1 MAVNRFY
8 QPLQSQYV
16 SQYVPF
22 PVEYLQTALDK
33 KQAGYD
39 RDLEFSSQ
47 LGTLMGKIPHAYW
60 DRNHAE
66 SISNEYVQELNKLYQ
81 DESFG
86 EGDSYKKLIDL
97 KNKFAQDK
105 RINTLAT
112 NLELHNKL
120 EKLGTSE
127 AYLSNKIHAGP
138 KVKSM
143 VDRNYMSDEL
153 KVESPDTIFLKS
165 DYSKD
170 IVDRVSVIRSNAAK
184 LGYNVDFDQQGNA
197 SISTSAPIS
206 GEYTG
211 ITVANNGD
219 IYGIH
224 NDGTSTVIGKHTPTA
239 INLYDGININSNFTN
254 LAAAVKE
261 VRNLYLPSNED
272 GTLNQEAIQNNPFAK
287 SAFYELGGGD
297 YDAYNKAMSEH
308 IVNTANKFKSISYE
322 AQGSTTTGKI
332 TKPSSDDLKQ
342 LQKPNVSNYS
352 TAISSTSVSNY
363 DELQKDAVSYTKD
376 KLRSFEE
383 AYGISSATPKIDAN
397 GNKTF
402 TVVPKDLGFDN
413 RFLLDARGTD
423 AQKQFATFSDAGSN
437 KSYYGLKEGQG
448 VTFTLDKNNSLTSFN
463 FDASNLVKYSK
474 DALNQVV
481 EQQVS
486 KQEADGIANK
496 IFENVFSYVQ
506 NRGDIVASEQIKDNL
521 VNGKAQITADANGGR
536 IIINGEA
543 MPLGKE
549 YAQSIKTETDL
560 AKSINNKY
568 NTENNPYSFLWDM
581 NQGNKRVEGSTAAE
595 MFDSPASNLSKIT
608 TSRLKDNKWFKL
620 SKEQYDNIDQSRN
633 GMRLGSQSFI
643 GKDGNYYVEATDQ
656 FYNIIGQAS
665 SREGVST
672 NNIEQTREDYDNM
685 LASHYK
691 IKNLYLQNKYRP
703 QIRNLDLYD
712 FESNDSKLSNNF
724 NLRINEYQ
732 RKLGMDPNSNSAPII
747 DPSTKQPK
755 TTYSFNDL
763 VGLFSGVQNTET
775 GEWIGGK
782 DASGPGKSV
791 RDFLRDNYDTNGS
804 GYMDNEDNKYV
815 VNMKAIGTVDG
826 KPIMAAEIYRV
837 GTGNQLT
844 KVVKK
849 GSSDVS
855 SHDILFRSPD
865 LDNMLLDYTNE
876 MRKLYPTQ
884 SVNSTA
890 DSLTDQIKIATNNF
904 KNNGIVKLNDNT
916 SINISPNSDGS
927 VEASYL
933 VNGKMVKNTFSI
945 AELSLQLATLLS
957 KSK

>member
-127 AYLSNKIHAGP
+127 AYLSDKIYAGP

-170 IVDRVSVIRSNAAK
+170 VTDRLSNIRANAAK

-211 ITVANNGD
+211 ITVANNGNV
-219 IYGIH
+219 YGSH
-224 NDGTSTVIGKHTPTA
+224 EDGSSTLIGKHTA
-239 INLYDGININSNFTN
+239 NGINLYDGISINSNFTN

-332 TKPSSDDLKQ
+332 TKPSSDELKQ

-549 YAQSIKTETDL
+549 YAQNIKTETDL

-595 MFDSPASNLSKIT
+595 AFWDTPVNNKISK
-608 TSRLKDNKWFKL
+608 SDLKDNQWFKL
-620 SKEQYDNIDQSRN
+620 NPKEFDKISEPYIKNN
-633 GMRLGSQSFI
+633 SFI
-643 GKDGNYYVEATDQ
+643 GNDGNHYVKASEDFYHLIARASYIKDQVTTDPD
-656 FYNIIGQAS
+656 QAKK
-665 SREGVST
+665 
-672 NNIEQTREDYDNM
+672 DYDNM
-685 LASHYK
+685 LTSHYK

-712 FESNDSKLSNNF
+712 FESNDLKLSNNF

-747 DPSTKQPK
+747 DPSTKQAK

-782 DASGPGKSV
+782 DSSGPGKSV
-791 RDFLRDNYDTNGS
+791 RDFLRDNYDNS
-804 GYMDNEDNKYV
+804 GGGGYLDKEDNRYV

-884 SVNSTA
+884 SINSTA